1 MTWPLVIGP
10 TTSNLPPHQIRSQA
24 KSGMASRPGSQSNSA
39 PPMPQIG
46 GMPAIARSA
55 PMCFA
60 PRRHTETGRLRI
72 QKKNEESVWHAA
84 RGTTDWVRAP
94 HISDCRDRGFRAVT
108 REDLL
113 LAKMQT
119 FPNSALGRLLPE
131 PYRPKPDA
139 GGVVPAGR
147 RRASFR
153 RGANVCSWR
162 KTDPHSAEVLR
173 TRMTSWR
180 AMLEGC
186 IVPDALSLTKTS
198 LPLANGGPRRTRLL
212 STATLAQT
220 VR

>member
-1 MTWPLVIGP
+1 M
-10 TTSNLPPHQIRSQA
+10 
-24 KSGMASRPGSQSNSA
+24 
-39 PPMPQIG
+39 
-46 GMPAIARSA
+46 
-55 PMCFA
+55 
-60 PRRHTETGRLRI
+60 GRLFALDPRP
-72 QKKNEESVWHAA
+72 EAA
-84 RGTTDWVRAP
+84 
-94 HISDCRDRGFRAVT
+94 
-108 REDLL
+108 L
-113 LAKMQT
+113 
-119 FPNSALGRLLPE
+119 
-131 PYRPKPDA
+131 
-139 GGVVPAGR
+139 GGVVVAGR
-147 RRASFR
+147 LTAVFR